1 MQHPPPTPHLPND
14 RKKHVMYATLIH
26 SPPKI
31 KCYFYFYYLIY
42 TGSAISHPIQFF
54 DYLAQQSQLK
64 VFFLSYSLCSI
75 TKESHE
81 PIKTNGKWKMLHK
94 ASVNVIRDSEH

>member
-64 VFFLSYSLCSI
+64 VFFFILQPLFNYKRISR
-75 TKESHE
+75 T
-81 PIKTNGKWKMLHK
+81 HK
-94 ASVNVIRDSEH
+94 NEWQVEDAP